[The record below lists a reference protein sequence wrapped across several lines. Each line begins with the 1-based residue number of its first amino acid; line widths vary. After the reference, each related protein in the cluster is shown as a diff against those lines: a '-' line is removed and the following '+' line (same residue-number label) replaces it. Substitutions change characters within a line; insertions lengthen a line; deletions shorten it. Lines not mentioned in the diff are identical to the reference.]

1 MKLDRKGEGRTESG
15 TQLKATVPAE
25 VAWAY
30 YENTLALA
38 ACLRMALQ
46 VAQREHIAD
55 VARTMLPL
63 HWISRAVT
71 ALEDAAERAAE
82 NLPC

>member
-1 MKLDRKGEGRTESG
+1 MQADRKGEVRTSSG
-15 TQLKATVPAE
+15 TQLRATVPDD

-63 HWISRAVT
+63 HWISRAVS
-71 ALEDAAERAAE
+71 ALEDAARKAAE
-82 NLPC
+82 SLPC